1 MRKVI
6 EVRNLYK
13 LYRVGDEVVRALDGV
28 DFEIYEGEF
37 CAIVG
42 TSGSGKSTLLN
53 MLAGLEKPTK
63 GEVIIAGKHIE
74 KLNEEQLVT
83 FRRDHVGFIFQSFHL
98 MGTLNAVENVALPL
112 SFRGVPRDVRVR
124 KANEML
130 DLVKLGKHKKHLPN
144 QMSGGQQQRVG
155 VARALV
161 VDPDIIFADAPTGNL
176 DSHTSEEVME
186 LMQRVV
192 REQKKTLVM
201 VTHDDHLATYADR
214 VFHIRDGRIIKI
226 EDNRWKKGKEELTA
240 EEYRQKAQKQIELL
254 KNQWKIF
261 FRTGIIVVA
270 AFIVMIVVSIAWF
283 VRNTRVDAMGVAIR
297 PADMPFD
304 LAAAGIK
311 SDEDADRGIYDKLL
325 TVSPGALREIDGKKY
340 WSTDGSHTS
349 ICWAVTPES
358 NMNNTGEDGKPT
370 GIEPGSYGK
379 MTFYII
385 TNRMVRLK

>member
-13 LYRVGDEVVRALDGV
+13 LYRVGDEFVRALDGV

-144 QMSGGQQQRVG
+144 QMSGGQMQRVAI
-155 VARALV
+155 ARALV
-161 VDPDIIFADAPTGNL
+161 NNPAVILADEATGNL
-176 DSHTSEEVME
+176 DTRTSFEILV
-186 LMQRVV
+186 LF
-192 REQKKTLVM
+192 QKLFKAGRTIIF
-201 VTHDDHLATYADR
+201 VTHNPEIALYSSR
-214 VFHIRDGRIIKI
+214 NIFLRDG
-226 EDNRWKKGKEELTA
+226 L
-240 EEYRQKAQKQIELL
+240 
-254 KNQWKIF
+254 
-261 FRTGIIVVA
+261 
-270 AFIVMIVVSIAWF
+270 
-283 VRNTRVDAMGVAIR
+283 
-297 PADMPFD
+297 
-304 LAAAGIK
+304 
-311 SDEDADRGIYDKLL
+311 
-325 TVSPGALREIDGKKY
+325 LREDVVNHNIHSAAK
-340 WSTDGSHTS
+340 
-349 ICWAVTPES
+349 ALAELPVTEES
-358 NMNNTGEDGKPT
+358 
-370 GIEPGSYGK
+370 
-379 MTFYII
+379 
-385 TNRMVRLK
+385 

>member
-1 MRKVI
+1 
-6 EVRNLYK
+6 
-13 LYRVGDEVVRALDGV
+13 
-28 DFEIYEGEF
+28 
-37 CAIVG
+37 
-42 TSGSGKSTLLN
+42 
-53 MLAGLEKPTK
+53 MLPF
-63 GEVIIAGKHIE
+63 AGKWRT
-74 KLNEEQLVT
+74 VT
-83 FRRDHVGFIFQSFHL
+83 IKN
-98 MGTLNAVENVALPL
+98 GTE
-112 SFRGVPRDVRVR
+112 
-124 KANEML
+124 
-130 DLVKLGKHKKHLPN
+130 
-144 QMSGGQQQRVG
+144 
-155 VARALV
+155 ARWK
-161 VDPDIIFADAPTGNL
+161 G
-176 DSHTSEEVME
+176 M
-186 LMQRVV
+186 
-192 REQKKTLVM
+192 
-201 VTHDDHLATYADR
+201 
-214 VFHIRDGRIIKI
+214 
-226 EDNRWKKGKEELTA
+226 RWKKGKEELTA

-385 TNRMVRLK
+385 TNKDGPLKVTLDLVLTGYQITDGKKNEENVTKNDLTEVTDPSLQQLLEGHVLLFAGYNEKAGCYKGWISRDAGVWRMSLGSGTEAAVIEVKSGKLTWNNTNAQKDTAYPVTIYWIWPERLESYLRKADGYSGKNPLLFPENLSSEENALLALPENLFATMSKVEKNSSSNRYFRWKILQNFRKMLQKIRFHRYGRNSIRLSIL